1 MGLQKPQN
9 INGIANIMLAK
20 GWNKNAIIGILCNM
34 YKESGWDPYADEKPY
49 LNGYFES
56 YHPNA
61 TSHGYGLVQYSFK
74 PIAQLIW
81 DKAHSGCSEWEL
93 IRWQIDNMENEWGYN
108 IQNGASFQYAGPYY
122 YKTIA
127 DYFHNTKGL
136 SDRECTIAWVCQFE
150 KPLYGGVEAGNARY
164 NESINNVN
172 ANVKWDGNIPEG
184 GGSVS
189 PPEQPEEPEEPEEEK
204 PRKLTLQECLSFL
217 DKIRPTHNQ
226 TTQPDPIDPD
236 NPTPNPPPLPD
247 GSGSTRVWAL
257 YNQGVQAGL
266 HYGSA
271 HPDGWAQWTD
281 CSGFVSRALRA
292 FWGQDWDG
300 VFYNTDTLHQH
311 LRDIGYKKVYE
322 GSRTG
327 FPNSAPAGSV
337 ILMGVEGQS
346 FGMNGHTVFVVD
358 NNVTLECAYSA
369 PPNKNY
375 GLGQSTVSA
384 LKNWHYSI
392 DYWYLYTP
400 GS

>member
-1 MGLQKPQN
+1 MPAQKPQN

-34 YKESGWDPYADEKPY
+34 GKESGWNHDADEKPY

-61 TSHGYGLVQYSFK
+61 TNHGYGLVQYSFK

-81 DKAHSGCSEWEL
+81 DKNHSGCSEWES

-108 IQNGASFQYAGPYY
+108 IQNGASFQYNGPYY
-122 YKTIA
+122 YKSIG

-136 SDRECTIAWVCQFE
+136 SDKQCTIAWVCQFE
-150 KPLYGGVEAGNARY
+150 KPLYGGVEAGISRY
-164 NESINNVN
+164 NEFINTVN

-189 PPEQPEEPEEPEEEK
+189 PPEQPEQPEQPEETK

-217 DKIRPTHNQ
+217 DKIRPTHNG

-236 NPTPNPPPLPD
+236 NPTPNPPPVAD
-247 GSGSTRVWAL
+247 GSGSSRVWTL
-257 YNQGVQAGL
+257 YNEGVANNL
-266 HYGSA
+266 HYWSA
-271 HPDGWAQWTD
+271 HPDGFPKWTD

-292 FWGQDWDG
+292 YWGQDWDG
-300 VFYNTDTLHQH
+300 NFYNTDQLHAH
-311 LRDIGYKKVYE
+311 LRGLGYKCTYQ
-322 GSRTG
+322 GARTG

-346 FGMNGHTVFVVD
+346 FGSNGHTVFVVD
-358 NNVTLECAYSA
+358 NNVTLECAWSA
-369 PPNKNY
+369 PPNQNQ

-384 LKNWHYSI
+384 LKNWHYLI
-392 DYWYLYTP
+392 NYWYLYTP
-400 GS
+400 PS